1 MTLLLEKDQFAEVVS
16 LLKKGEIVAFPTD
29 TVFGIGVIYSDRN
42 AVEKMKIAKGRD
54 AHKPFPLMVADVS
67 QMEQV
72 AYLSE
77 REKMIS
83 LVYMPG
89 ALTMVLN
96 RRDSI
101 DPAFVNGFKTVAI
114 RIPQDDFVLR
124 LLRAV
129 GPMFVTSANNSGEPA
144 ANTHEEV
151 LSQLDGRIAAVVKGE
166 ALSHT
171 ASTIIDCTSSQLRC
185 LREGDIS
192 FTDLERTTTQM
203 QDREIAEAIQA
214 EELRERHTIELI
226 ASENYASRD
235 VMAATGSILTNKY
248 AEGYPGKRYYG
259 GCDNVDRIEEIA
271 RERMCRLFHAEHAN
285 VQPHSGSQANMAV
298 YFTVLKPGDRVLGME
313 LAAGGH
319 LTHGHK
325 LSFSGRLYQFES
337 YGVSRETEMID
348 YDELREKVRE
358 FRPRLVVAGASAY
371 SRFIDY
377 KRIREICD
385 EFGALM
391 MVDMAHVAGLVAAGL
406 HPNPCE
412 YADFVTTTTHKTL
425 RGPRGGAILCRQK
438 YARDLDRN
446 VFPGIQ
452 GGPLEHVIAAKA
464 VCFWEAL
471 QPSFIDYQK
480 QVLANCQVLCRVLK
494 EEGFQLV
501 SGGSDNHLVLVDVKG
516 SVGMT
521 GKQAE
526 TLLDSVGI
534 TCNKNSIPFDEER
547 PAYCSGIRLGTAAMT
562 TRGCNEDDFDKIAHW
577 ISRVLRNPEDQ
588 EELNKVREEVRE
600 LTDRLPLY

>member
-1 MTLLLEKDQFAEVVS
+1 
-16 LLKKGEIVAFPTD
+16 
-29 TVFGIGVIYSDRN
+29 
-42 AVEKMKIAKGRD
+42 
-54 AHKPFPLMVADVS
+54 
-67 QMEQV
+67 
-72 AYLSE
+72 
-77 REKMIS
+77 
-83 LVYMPG
+83 
-89 ALTMVLN
+89 
-96 RRDSI
+96 
-101 DPAFVNGFKTVAI
+101 
-114 RIPQDDFVLR
+114 
-124 LLRAV
+124 
-129 GPMFVTSANNSGEPA
+129 
-144 ANTHEEV
+144 
-151 LSQLDGRIAAVVKGE
+151 
-166 ALSHT
+166 
-171 ASTIIDCTSSQLRC
+171 
-185 LREGDIS
+185 
-192 FTDLERTTTQM
+192 
-203 QDREIAEAIQA
+203 
-214 EELRERHTIELI
+214 
-226 ASENYASRD
+226 
-235 VMAATGSILTNKY
+235 
-248 AEGYPGKRYYG
+248 
-259 GCDNVDRIEEIA
+259 
-271 RERMCRLFHAEHAN
+271 
-285 VQPHSGSQANMAV
+285 
-298 YFTVLKPGDRVLGME
+298 
-313 LAAGGH
+313 
-319 LTHGHK
+319 
-325 LSFSGRLYQFES
+325 
-337 YGVSRETEMID
+337 
-348 YDELREKVRE
+348 EKVRE
-358 FRPRLVVAGASAY
+358 FRPKLVVAGASAY

-425 RGPRGGAILCRQK
+425 RGPRGGAILCREK

-494 EEGFQLV
+494 EEGFRLV

-547 PAYCSGIRLGTAAMT
+547 PAYCSGIRLGTPAMT
-562 TRGCNEDDFDKIAHW
+562 TRGCRQDDFEKIARW
-577 ISRVLRNPEDQ
+577 ISRVLKNPEDQ
-588 EELNKVREEVRE
+588 ELLNKVRAEVRE